1 LLEIY
6 SNLHNLA
13 IFARKLSIISYN
25 MNSNSIL
32 LILACSATAHL
43 VVSATTAIYA
53 RHKVQYLCLAWI
65 NGIFGFL
72 LTGVACISE
81 QIAEG
86 EPGIMHPAMIL
97 PLLCGVYL
105 QSIFPLSIP
114 MPGFLQAKR
123 MIKYAGPVLALIA
136 VYSIARLMGSNIIIM
151 HNFQEVTQNFLSS
164 DVLLR
169 VIALG
174 TSIYYIVNIFLLP
187 KRLVHKT
194 DIPSYLIG
202 YCVCL
207 GFSVV
212 FFSIVSVFYDPTA
225 LMIYVI
231 IFTLLNLY
239 LAFRTLESMAIQL
252 PQPAM
257 IEVNEEPTEDIV
269 EKAEKED
276 FNEANLL
283 RFKRIEFWMQNHKE
297 EWTDNTF
304 GRDRLCEAVGY
315 NRHLVLQCVRSQG
328 YYNVHEYINRY
339 RIEELKRLITKGKIT
354 TLGETTDAGFGTIQT
369 ARSCFLRMEGITLD
383 DYWNEK
389 KNSKVLT
396 TG

>member
-1 LLEIY
+1 
-6 SNLHNLA
+6 
-13 IFARKLSIISYN
+13 
-25 MNSNSIL
+25 MNSNTIL

-53 RHKVQYLCLAWI
+53 RHKVQYLCLAWV

-72 LTGVACISE
+72 LAAVASISDL
-81 QIAEG
+81 IATG

-123 MIKYAGPVLALIA
+123 MIKYARPVIALIA
-136 VYSIARLMGSNIIIM
+136 VYSIARLMGSHIIIM
-151 HNFQEVTQNFLSS
+151 RNFQEVFQNLLSS

-169 VIALG
+169 ILALG
-174 TSIYYIVNIFLLP
+174 ISIYYITNIFLLP
-187 KRLVHKT
+187 KRMVHKT

-212 FFSIVSVFYDPTA
+212 FFSVVSVFYNPKA
-225 LMIYVI
+225 LMIYII

-239 LAFRTLESMAIQL
+239 LAFRTLEEMAIHL

-257 IEVNEEPTEDIV
+257 VQVEEEPTEDIV
-269 EKAEKED
+269 ERAAKED

-315 NRHLVLQCVRSQG
+315 NRHLLLQSIRSQG

-354 TLGETTDAGFGTIQT
+354 ALGETTDAGFGTIQT
-369 ARSCFLRMEGITLD
+369 ARSCFLKMEGITLD
-383 DYWNEK
+383 EYWNEK
-389 KNSKVLT
+389 KKNSQAIARE
-396 TG
+396 

>member
-1 LLEIY
+1 MSTNTIQLLLV
-6 SNLHNLA
+6 S
-13 IFARKLSIISYN
+13 
-25 MNSNSIL
+25 
-32 LILACSATAHL
+32 SATAHL
-43 VVSATTAIYA
+43 VVSAIMGLYA
-53 RHKVQYLCLAWI
+53 RHKVQYLCLAWV
-65 NGIFGFL
+65 NGIFGFVL
-72 LTGVACISE
+72 AAVTTISE

-86 EPGIMHPAMIL
+86 EPGIMHPAMIM

-123 MIKYAGPVLALIA
+123 MVKYARPVIALIT
-136 VYSIARLMGSNIIIM
+136 VYSVARLMGSNIVIM
-151 HNFQEVTQNFLSS
+151 HTFPEVIQNLLSS

-169 VIALG
+169 ILALG
-174 TSIYYIVNIFLLP
+174 ISIYYIVNIFLLP
-187 KRLVHKT
+187 RRMVHKT

-202 YCVCL
+202 YCLCL

-212 FFSIVSVFYDPTA
+212 FFTIVSILYNPTA
-225 LMIYVI
+225 LMIYII

-239 LAFRTLESMAIQL
+239 LAFRTLEEMAIHL

-257 IEVNEEPTEDIV
+257 IEVQEEPTEDIV

-283 RFKRIEFWMQNHKE
+283 RFKRLEFWMQNHKK

-315 NRHLVLQCVRSQG
+315 NRHLILQCVRSQG
-328 YYNVHEYINRY
+328 YNNVHDYINRY
-339 RIEELKRLITKGKIT
+339 RIEELKQLISRGKIT
-354 TLGETTDAGFGTIQT
+354 ALGEVVDAGFGTIQT
-369 ARSCFLRMEGITLD
+369 ARSCFLKMEGITLD
-383 DYWNEK
+383 EYWNKK
-389 KNSKVLT
+389 KNNNR
-396 TG
+396 